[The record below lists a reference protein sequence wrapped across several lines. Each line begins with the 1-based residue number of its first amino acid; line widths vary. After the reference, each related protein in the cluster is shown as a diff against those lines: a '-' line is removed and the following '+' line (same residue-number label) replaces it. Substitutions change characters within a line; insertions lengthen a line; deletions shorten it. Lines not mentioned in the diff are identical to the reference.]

1 LSLSSVI
8 SLTVFFP
15 CTAHTT
21 PPPSFPT
28 RRSSDLGAPA
38 QVLRFELGSDRLGLS
53 RVHAAVAE
61 HLPGGAGAAGGDGR
75 IGRAVRSRF
84 GGRALTADERD
95 LVGQLLVRDRVVA
108 NQQLALLLE
117 RLREVGR
124 LRFGAEQGR

>member
-84 GGRALTADERD
+84 G
-95 LVGQLLVRDRVVA
+95 DRKSTRLNSSLGSISYAVFCLKKKNNA
-108 NQQLALLLE
+108 NRILY
-117 RLREVGR
+117 
-124 LRFGAEQGR
+124 